1 MSRTKSSEDLNSG
14 FYEPLGVHRF
24 RATSHCVGPW
34 SPHLQ
39 HGGPPAALLGGCF
52 EDFEPNELR
61 VARLA
66 LDIYGPIPLG
76 DVQVEVRRLRSGR
89 KIELLE
95 GTLSIEGRVV
105 MGGRCWRLLPQRG
118 RSPEVNLKLPPTL
131 NEYSLPVSF
140 PNAGSVPYINAIE
153 WAFVEGGFESRGRA
167 TVWTRPKIPLVAG
180 STPSPLERTLVM
192 LDSANGISAEL
203 PFSQWSFVPV
213 HLDCA
218 LMRLPEGQW
227 IGMSAETELGTDGIG
242 LTRSEIFDA
251 SSTFGRGLHTLF
263 VEEVR

>member
-1 MSRTKSSEDLNSG
+1 MFSAESSDDQIVG
-14 FYEPLGVHRF
+14 FYETLSVHRF
-24 RATSHCVGPW
+24 RATTHCVGPW
-34 SPHLQ
+34 RPDLQ

-52 EDFEPNELR
+52 EAFEPNELR

-76 DVQVEVRRLRSGR
+76 DMEVEVRRLRSGK

-95 GTLSIEGRVV
+95 GSLSIDGRVV
-105 MGGRCWRLLPQRG
+105 MGGRCWRLLPQEG
-118 RSPEVNLKLPPTL
+118 RSPEVNLKAPPPL
-131 NEYSLPVSF
+131 SEHSVPVNF

-153 WAFVEGGFESRGRA
+153 WAFVEGGFGDPGRA
-167 TVWTRPKIPLVAG
+167 TVWTRPKIPVRMGSVA
-180 STPSPLERTLVM
+180 SALERTLVV

-218 LMRLPEGQW
+218 LMRLPAGEW
-227 IGMSAETELGTDGIG
+227 IGMSAETELDAYGIG
-242 LTRSEIFDA
+242 LTRSEIFDV

-263 VEEVR
+263 VEKVR